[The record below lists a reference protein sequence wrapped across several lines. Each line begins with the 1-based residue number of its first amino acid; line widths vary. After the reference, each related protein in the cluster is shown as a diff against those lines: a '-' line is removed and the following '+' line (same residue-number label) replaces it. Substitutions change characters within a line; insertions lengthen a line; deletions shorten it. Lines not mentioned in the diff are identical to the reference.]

1 METFTAKRTPDGNL
15 EFDRGAKSETEGTK
29 WKLRQSEGQN
39 GNSPINKAYQTHTHG
54 SRSGAAV
61 PGPWPTRQNQEVQ
74 SGTMANHRPPQ

>member
-39 GNSPINKAYQTHTHG
+39 GNSPFINLRRGRTEVPASQID
-54 SRSGAAV
+54 GA
-61 PGPWPTRQNQEVQ
+61 WQWLDR
-74 SGTMANHRPPQ
+74 

>member
-39 GNSPINKAYQTHTHG
+39 GNSPSYYYIIIAHA
-54 SRSGAAV
+54 RSTV
-61 PGPWPTRQNQEVQ
+61 FLTTY
-74 SGTMANHRPPQ
+74 STM